1 MTSDLRLL
9 ISAEALR
16 VAGALPAG
24 VVPVIAA
31 PGVAPGPFEAAF
43 LSRDLN
49 LGGARDAPAP
59 GFAHFVQALLD
70 EPGLRWLHVNSAGA
84 DRPQYKALMA
94 RGVQVTTSAG
104 ANAPGVAQS
113 AVGAVL
119 ALSRRFPEL
128 WAAQARREWRAATM
142 PFPPDLQGQTALV
155 VGMGPVGNEI
165 GRLLGA
171 IGLRVTGL
179 SRSARAAPP
188 AGFGA
193 TGVYADLP
201 LLMPATDWLVLCC
214 PLSGITQGLVDAA
227 ALALLPTGACI
238 VNVAR
243 GGVMDE
249 AAALALLHSGHLRG
263 AYMDVFEQEPLPPDS
278 PWWDAPNTIVTPHAA
293 GPAAGNMARAAGFFL
308 RNLALFLDGKP
319 MLNRAE
325 G

>member
-9 ISAEALR
+9 LSAEALR
-16 VAGALPAG
+16 VAGTLPAG

-31 PGVAPGPFEAAF
+31 PGMPPGRFEAAF

-70 EPGLRWLHVNSAGA
+70 EPALRWLHVNSAGA

-104 ANAPGVAQS
+104 ANALGVAQS

-128 WAAQARREWRAATM
+128 WAAQGRREWRSATM
-142 PFPPDLQGQTALV
+142 PFPPDLQGQSALV
-155 VGMGPVGNEI
+155 VGLGPVGNEI

-171 IGLRVTGL
+171 IGLRVTGV
-179 SRSARAAPP
+179 SRSARDAAPP
-188 AGFGA
+188 GFAA
-193 TGVYADLP
+193 TGVYGEMER
-201 LLMPATDWLVLCC
+201 LLPATDWLVLCC
-214 PLSGITQGLVDAA
+214 PLSDTTRGLLHPA
-227 ALALLPTGACI
+227 ALALLPPGACLI
-238 VNVAR
+238 NVAR
-243 GGVMDE
+243 GGVVDE
-249 AAALALLHSGHLRG
+249 AAALAMLRGGRLRG
-263 AYMDVFEQEPLPPDS
+263 AYMDVFEQEPLPADS

-308 RNLALFLDGKP
+308 RNLALFQAAEP
-319 MLNRAE
+319 MLNEVR

>member
-1 MTSDLRLL
+1 MTSELRLL

-24 VVPVIAA
+24 VTPVIAA
-31 PGVAPGPFEAAF
+31 PGVPPGRFEAAF

-59 GFAHFVQALLD
+59 GFAHFIQALLD

-104 ANAPGVAQS
+104 ANALGVAQS

-128 WAAQARREWRAATM
+128 WAAQGRREWRSATM
-142 PFPPDLQGQTALV
+142 PFPPDLQGQSALV
-155 VGMGPVGNEI
+155 VGLGPVGNEV

-171 IGLRVTGL
+171 VGLRVTGL
-179 SRSARAAPP
+179 SRSARAEAP
-188 AGFGA
+188 AGFVA
-193 TGVYADLP
+193 TGVYGDLP
-201 LLMPATDWLVLCC
+201 ALLPGTDWLVLCC
-214 PLSGITQGLVDAA
+214 PLSDITRGLLGAA
-227 ALALLPTGACI
+227 ALALLPHGAQLI
-238 VNVAR
+238 NVSR
-243 GGVMDE
+243 GGVVDE
-249 AAALALLHSGHLRG
+249 AAALAMLGSGHLRG
-263 AYMDVFEQEPLPPDS
+263 AYMDVFEQEPLPVDS
-278 PWWDAPNTIVTPHAA
+278 PWWDAPNTIVTPHTA
-293 GPAAGNMARAAGFFL
+293 GPAAGNMKRAADFFL
-308 RNLALFLDGKP
+308 RNLALFQSGQP

-325 G
+325 P

>member
-1 MTSDLRLL
+1 MTSELRLL

-24 VVPVIAA
+24 VTPVIAA
-31 PGVAPGPFEAAF
+31 PGTAPGPFEAAF

-59 GFAHFVQALLD
+59 AFAHFIQALLD
-70 EPGLRWLHVNSAGA
+70 EARLRWLHVNSAGA

-119 ALSRRFPEL
+119 ALARRLPEF

-142 PFPPDLQGQTALV
+142 PFPPDLQDQRALV
-155 VGMGPVGNEI
+155 VGLGPVGLEV

-171 IGLRVTGL
+171 IGLQVLGL
-179 SRSARAAPP
+179 SRSARATLPEGFKATDLYAAMPDVL
-188 AGFGA
+188 AGI
-193 TGVYADLP
+193 
-201 LLMPATDWLVLCC
+201 DWLVLCC
-214 PLSGITQGLVDAA
+214 PLSDITRGLLDGAR
-227 ALALLPTGACI
+227 LSLLPPGACI
-238 VNVAR
+238 INVSR
-243 GGVMDE
+243 GGVVDE
-249 AAALALLHSGHLRG
+249 AAALALLRSGHLRG
-263 AYMDVFEQEPLPPDS
+263 AYVDVFEQEPLPPDS

-308 RNLALFLDGKP
+308 RNLALFQAGQP

-325 G
+325 P

>member
-1 MTSDLRLL
+1 MTSELRLL

-16 VAGALPAG
+16 VAGALPDG

-31 PGVAPGPFEAAF
+31 PGVAPGRFEAAF

-59 GFAHFVQALLD
+59 GFAHFIQALLD
-70 EPGLRWLHVNSAGA
+70 EPALRWLHVNSAGA

-104 ANAPGVAQS
+104 ANALGVAQS

-119 ALSRRFPEL
+119 ALSRRFPEF
-128 WAAQARREWRAATM
+128 WAAQAGREWRAATM
-142 PFPPDLQGQTALV
+142 PFPPDLQGQSALV
-155 VGMGPVGNEI
+155 VGLGPVGNEI

-179 SRSARAAPP
+179 SRSARGEPPTGFEAA
-188 AGFGA
+188 
-193 TGVYADLP
+193 GVYGELP
-201 LLMPATDWLVLCC
+201 ALLPRTDWLVLCC
-214 PLSGITQGLVDAA
+214 PLSDITAGLLDAV
-227 ALALLPTGACI
+227 ALRSLPRGAHI
-238 VNVAR
+238 INVAR

-249 AAALALLHSGHLRG
+249 TAALAMLDSGHLRG
-263 AYMDVFEQEPLPPDS
+263 AYMDVFMQEPLPQDS
-278 PWWDAPNTIVTPHAA
+278 PWWSAPNTIVTPHAA
-293 GPAAGNMARAAGFFL
+293 GPAAGNMKRAAEFFL
-308 RNLALFLDGKP
+308 RNLNLFLAGQP
-319 MLNRAE
+319 MRNQVE

>member
-1 MTSDLRLL
+1 MTSELRLL

-24 VVPVIAA
+24 VTPVIAA
-31 PGVAPGPFEAAF
+31 PGTAPGPFQAAF

-59 GFAHFVQALLD
+59 AFAHFVQALLD

-84 DRPQYKALMA
+84 DRPQYKTLMA

-142 PFPPDLQGQTALV
+142 PFPPDLQGQSALV
-155 VGMGPVGNEI
+155 VGLGPVGNQV

-179 SRSARAAPP
+179 SRSARAEPP
-188 AGFGA
+188 EGFA
-193 TGVYADLP
+193 VTAMYADLP
-201 LLMPATDWLVLCC
+201 ALLPVTDWLMLCC
-214 PLSGITQGLVDAA
+214 PLSGITRGLLDTT
-227 ALALLPTGACI
+227 ALALLPPGACI
-238 VNVAR
+238 INVSR
-243 GGVMDE
+243 GGVLDE
-249 AAALALLHSGHLRG
+249 AAALAMLHSGHLRG

-278 PWWDAPNTIVTPHAA
+278 PWWSAPNTIVTPHAA

-308 RNLALFLDGKP
+308 RNLALLQAGQP

-325 G
+325 L